1 MQIYYFFLDFSAFGA
16 FFTNLDH
23 KFIKKL
29 TKKCCNFANE
39 NKKAIRCAA
48 VFAALTHD
56 KKADGKTVT
65 IAVADALG
73 KGYLK
78 TVELAALRGA
88 CEAACGKESAAP
100 IL

>member
-1 MQIYYFFLDFSAFGA
+1 MASKGMLHGECVAVGMLPMCGKGIRARVAGA
-16 FFTNLDH
+16 LRTQGLPTVAD
-23 KFIKKL
+23 
-29 TKKCCNFANE
+29 ADP
-39 NKKAIRCAA
+39 AA
-48 VFAALTHD
+48 VFAALT
-56 KKADGKTVT
+56 
-65 IAVADALG
+65 DALG